1 MRRLE
6 QQLACRSLR
15 WSHLIAYTEAQGNT
29 GAVDLPALP
38 PYIIAFAMNPNGRRR
53 LWQGLAGLL
62 GAAGVALAAA
72 SAHLAASA
80 QAPNLQLAS
89 GFLVFHALALLGVAA
104 LSHAG
109 VRWLAVA
116 GALFAFG
123 SAPDSSTLA
132 PENCRK

>member
-1 MRRLE
+1 M
-6 QQLACRSLR
+6 
-15 WSHLIAYTEAQGNT
+15 
-29 GAVDLPALP
+29 DLPALP

-109 VRWLAVA
+109 ARWLAVA
-116 GALFAFG
+116 GALLAFG
-123 SAPDSSTLA
+123 SICFSGGLVLVTIAGQGLA
-132 PENCRK
+132 PLVPVGGTALILGWIALAVSAVFDR

>member
-1 MRRLE
+1 
-6 QQLACRSLR
+6 
-15 WSHLIAYTEAQGNT
+15 
-29 GAVDLPALP
+29 
-38 PYIIAFAMNPNGRRR
+38 MNPNGRRR

-109 VRWLAVA
+109 ARWLAVA
-116 GALFAFG
+116 GALLAFG
-123 SAPDSSTLA
+123 SICFSGGLVLVTIAGQGLA
-132 PENCRK
+132 PLVPVGGTALILGWIALAVSAVFDR